1 MKTRKGEIKNTEYE
15 TIDDKV
21 ELNQRIEDFSHK
33 GKKLVESNIRR
44 KNKETRE
51 SYSENKNTDGIV
63 KTETNAPDVQN
74 LIKTLKKYKQKG
86 KNDK

>member
-21 ELNQRIEDFSHK
+21 ELNQKIEDFSHK

>member
-21 ELNQRIEDFSHK
+21 ELNQRIKDFSHK

-44 KNKETRE
+44 KNKETGE

>member
-1 MKTRKGEIKNTEYE
+1 MKTREGEIKNTEYE

-21 ELNQRIEDFSHK
+21 ELNQKVEDFSHK

>member
-21 ELNQRIEDFSHK
+21 ELNQKVEDFSHK

>member
-21 ELNQRIEDFSHK
+21 ELNQKVEDFSHK

-44 KNKETRE
+44 KNKETGE

-86 KNDK
+86 KNNK